1 MSSSQVS
8 SNRDDVYKTKVELG
22 DEYGMKGASQIGKEW
37 FEQIAELE
45 KWMIGKSIDEITS
58 MKVVEKDASHPAV
71 PDVAELTSTVTITVE
86 NYLAAVLEAYE
97 NAVEV
102 EAGATELG
110 LGNIVTIGK
119 SKDLGDNVLPVAQ
132 VDNVIVASAFDK
144 EGKVKGVIIDTAQ
157 TKINFDAE
165 GKITTDKDGEF
176 KTKVELGD
184 EYGMK
189 GASQIGKEWFEQIAE
204 LEKWMIGK
212 SIDEIT
218 SMKVVEKD
226 ASHPAVPDVAELTST
241 VTVSVEDYLAAT
253 LKAFENAK

>member
-8 SNRDDVYKTKVELG
+8 SNRDDVY
-22 DEYGMKGASQIGKEW
+22 
-37 FEQIAELE
+37 
-45 KWMIGKSIDEITS
+45 
-58 MKVVEKDASHPAV
+58 
-71 PDVAELTSTVTITVE
+71 
-86 NYLAAVLEAYE
+86 
-97 NAVEV
+97 
-102 EAGATELG
+102 
-110 LGNIVTIGK
+110 
-119 SKDLGDNVLPVAQ
+119 
-132 VDNVIVASAFDK
+132 
-144 EGKVKGVIIDTAQ
+144 
-157 TKINFDAE
+157 
-165 GKITTDKDGEF
+165 